1 MSEIDFK
8 SLIEAPIEHLVE
20 KPGVSSVCA
29 TRSYGGAKKIF
40 FKSLIF
46 RTVRLTLQ
54 YPELAKEYIESFPRV
69 VSEEN
74 IPTATSE
81 D

>member
-1 MSEIDFK
+1 MSEINFK
-8 SLIEAPIEHLVE
+8 DLIEAPINYLVE
-20 KPGVSSVCA
+20 KPEISA
-29 TRSYGGAKKIF
+29 TRSYEGAKKVF

-54 YPELAKEYIESFPRV
+54 YPELAKKYIESFPKA

-74 IPTATSE
+74 IPTASE
-81 D
+81 K

>member
-8 SLIEAPIEHLVE
+8 SLIEAPIDYIVE
-20 KPGVSSVCA
+20 KPSVSA
-29 TRSYGGAKKIF
+29 TRSYEGAKKIF

-74 IPTATSE
+74 IPTTSE

>member
-1 MSEIDFK
+1 MSKIDFK
-8 SLIEAPIEHLVE
+8 SLIEAPIDYLVE
-20 KPGVSSVCA
+20 KPGVSSVSA
-29 TRSYGGAKKIF
+29 TRSCKGAKKIF

-54 YPELAKEYIESFPRV
+54 YPELAKEYLESFPKV

-74 IPTATSE
+74 IPTTTSE

>member
-1 MSEIDFK
+1 MEKINFK
-8 SLIEAPIEHLVE
+8 DLIEAPIDYLVE

-54 YPELAKEYIESFPRV
+54 YPELAQEYLESFPKV
-69 VSEEN
+69 VNEENTPTVSEN
-74 IPTATSE
+74 
-81 D
+81 

>member
-1 MSEIDFK
+1 MSEINFK
-8 SLIEAPIEHLVE
+8 SLIEAPIDYLVE
-20 KPGVSSVCA
+20 KPGVLSVSA
-29 TRSYGGAKKIF
+29 TRSYEGAKKIF

-54 YPELAKEYIESFPRV
+54 YPELAKEYLERFPKV

-74 IPTATSE
+74 IPTTSE

>member
-20 KPGVSSVCA
+20 KPGVSSVSA
-29 TRSYGGAKKIF
+29 TRSYEGAKKIF

-54 YPELAKEYIESFPRV
+54 YPELAKEYLESFPKAV
-69 VSEEN
+69 CEEN
-74 IPTATSE
+74 IPTTSG

>member
-1 MSEIDFK
+1 MPEIDFK
-8 SLIEAPIEHLVE
+8 NLIEAPIDYLVE
-20 KPGVSSVCA
+20 NPDVSA
-29 TRSYGGAKKIF
+29 TRNYSGAKKIF

-54 YPELAKEYIESFPRV
+54 YPELAKEYIETFPRV
-69 VSEEN
+69 DSKEN
-74 IPTATSE
+74 IPTPSE

>member
-1 MSEIDFK
+1 MSKIDFK
-8 SLIEAPIEHLVE
+8 SLIEAPIDYLVE
-20 KPGVSSVCA
+20 KPGVSSVSA
-29 TRSYGGAKKIF
+29 TRSYKCAKKIF

-54 YPELAKEYIESFPRV
+54 YPELAKEYIESFPKV

-74 IPTATSE
+74 IPTASE

>member
-1 MSEIDFK
+1 MSEINFK
-8 SLIEAPIEHLVE
+8 SLIEAPIDYLVE
-20 KPGVSSVCA
+20 KPGVSSVSL
-29 TRSYGGAKKIF
+29 TRTNEGAKKIF

-54 YPELAKEYIESFPRV
+54 YPELAKEYLESFPRV
-69 VSEEN
+69 SSEEN
-74 IPTATSE
+74 IPTTSE

>member
-8 SLIEAPIEHLVE
+8 NLIEAPINYLVE
-20 KPGVSSVCA
+20 NLGVSA
-29 TRSYGGAKKIF
+29 TKNYSGAKKIF

-69 VSEEN
+69 DSEGN
-74 IPTATSE
+74 IPTTTSE